1 MKTHERN
8 VLMWLASGEVT
19 YQGCLRF
26 LVVPLYL
33 ALLLLLSGCGT
44 TTSTGPEPPELGHP
58 NEILMQA
65 LIDCNANYHSLGK
78 IDLFWF
84 KGERRWFELPDG
96 RLGFAAC
103 GAWPDADYV
112 ECDHAWVLEAQRAE
126 LADAAAHEVCHITG
140 DLREPPTE
148 CRDKALEV
156 CK

>member
-33 ALLLLLSGCGT
+33 AL
-44 TTSTGPEPPELGHP
+44 
-58 NEILMQA
+58 LMQA